1 MLLPSS
7 LSRNAALRTLRALS
21 SSPRASPTPISIKV
35 APALQSFIDTKV
47 LPGTGCTPDQFWTGL
62 DGIVQDLLPRNQQLL
77 EQRDAIQSQIDSW
90 HKSKTGETQLDFLRR
105 IGYLQPSP
113 GAFEIETARV
123 GDEIARV
130 AGPQLVCPVDKSRFL
145 LNAANARWGS
155 LLDAFYGTNAVL
167 PAPQPGPYD
176 PARGVQVFEMAHKF
190 LDETF
195 PFAAG
200 RWSEVTNL
208 SIADGAL
215 VAKVAGAE
223 KSAPLRLAAPDQLV
237 GYGTRAGEKWSILLR
252 KNGLHCE
259 IVIDG
264 KEKGVGRATL
274 AGIVDVRL
282 ESALTTICDF
292 EDSACTVDVDDKV
305 AAYSNWL
312 GLMNRTLSCEFPG
325 KNGTTVNRTLNPRLA
340 FHQPKHWPSKD
351 ASSDD
356 FSMSAQVLLLARNVG
371 MHKYT
376 DMVTTEAGAPVPEH
390 FVDAMVTAACAL
402 HDVRVRREAGDVRNS
417 VEGSVYIVKPKMHGP
432 EEVGLAVD
440 LFAAVEKALGMP
452 PLTMKMGIMDEE
464 RRTSVNLASAMQAA
478 RQRLVFINT
487 GFLDRLLR
495 TKGAQ
500 IAAGAS
506 TAWVPSPTAATL
518 HALHYLQTSVASV
531 QGTMATA
538 HKSEGVTP
546 ALFLADLITPPLMTS
561 SEREALTPVIIQKEL
576 DNNVQSLLGYVV
588 RWVGQGVGCSKVPD
602 LEGVQLMEDRATLRI
617 SSQHIA
623 NWRHHGVVSDE
634 QVLEAFHRIAH
645 LVDEQ
650 NASDPTYKAF
660 APRFDGPEWHAALE
674 LVFSGTTAPN
684 GYTEPTLTKFRQQ
697 RKALDASSEGSR
709 PNLVNSKILKR
720 GGSSIEIAPVPSGA
734 LPQSTRS

>member
-123 GDEIARV
+123 DDEIARV

-371 MHKYT
+371 MHMYT

-720 GGSSIEIAPVPSGA
+720 GGSSIEIAP
-734 LPQSTRS
+734 

>member
-1 MLLPSS
+1 
-7 LSRNAALRTLRALS
+7 
-21 SSPRASPTPISIKV
+21 
-35 APALQSFIDTKV
+35 
-47 LPGTGCTPDQFWTGL
+47 
-62 DGIVQDLLPRNQQLL
+62 VQDLLPRNQQLL

-123 GDEIARV
+123 DDEIARV

-371 MHKYT
+371 MHMYT

-464 RRTSVNLASAMQAA
+464 RRTSVNLASAMKAA

-487 GFLDRLLR
+487 GFLDRMLR
-495 TKGAQ
+495 
-500 IAAGAS
+500 
-506 TAWVPSPTAATL
+506 V
-518 HALHYLQTSVASV
+518 
-531 QGTMATA
+531 
-538 HKSEGVTP
+538 
-546 ALFLADLITPPLMTS
+546 PLMM
-561 SEREALTPVIIQKEL
+561 
-576 DNNVQSLLGYVV
+576 
-588 RWVGQGVGCSKVPD
+588 PD
-602 LEGVQLMEDRATLRI
+602 D
-617 SSQHIA
+617 
-623 NWRHHGVVSDE
+623 D
-634 QVLEAFHRIAH
+634 
-645 LVDEQ
+645 
-650 NASDPTYKAF
+650 
-660 APRFDGPEWHAALE
+660 
-674 LVFSGTTAPN
+674 
-684 GYTEPTLTKFRQQ
+684 
-697 RKALDASSEGSR
+697 
-709 PNLVNSKILKR
+709 
-720 GGSSIEIAPVPSGA
+720 
-734 LPQSTRS
+734 